1 MLIIFLF
8 LFIVN
13 RQLHSDQD
21 LMLFRVEY
29 YINASLVYCISMTVF
44 VTYKITKM
52 DTIFYVYFIGV
63 KKYE

>member
-21 LMLFRVEY
+21 LMLFTVED